1 MIHNDPTT
9 APTLLFILCLAAA
22 TAAVALDSVLL
33 KIALSVLA
41 AGTGALACM
50 FTARTRA
57 GRGIGACA
65 LVVLGIAVAVALSAW
80 QPGGPD
86 MFFIAAMFPALSAA
100 APMFAVC
107 CACVLAAGMEGRK
120 IFLALCAAIT
130 VAVIP
135 RFIILLLGGAS
146 LLLGAEA
153 VIVAGGVW
161 LALAVE
167 IVAAALIFTLFVQLA
182 KNYELVPGGG
192 GGSSGGGISTDW
204 STF

>member
-1 MIHNDPTT
+1 MIHND
-9 APTLLFILCLAAA
+9 PTLLFILCLAAA
-22 TAAVALDSVLL
+22 TAAVAFDSVLL
-33 KIALSVLA
+33 KAALSVLA
-41 AGTGALACM
+41 AGTGVLACM

-86 MFFIAAMFPALSAA
+86 MFFIATMFPA

-135 RFIILLLGGAS
+135 PFRAS
-146 LLLGAEA
+146 SFCSS
-153 VIVAGGVW
+153 AGPACFWG
-161 LALAVE
+161 LR
-167 IVAAALIFTLFVQLA
+167 Q
-182 KNYELVPGGG
+182 
-192 GGSSGGGISTDW
+192 
-204 STF
+204 